1 MEPRLNPFASAVS
14 GKLVKHLAAAGN
26 ALNETGLPVSTQEL
40 VKIRASQINGCAFC
54 LDMHTKEAEA
64 AGETTQRLIMV
75 GAWREAKVF
84 TEAERA
90 ALELAELGT
99 RIADG
104 SGIPDD
110 VWQNAAKYY
119 DEDQLLALVGLI
131 AIINAFNRM
140 NVMLQMPGGDY
151 KVGQFG

>member
-14 GKLVKHLAAAGN
+14 GKIVKHLAAAGN
-26 ALNETGLPVSTQEL
+26 ALTETGLPESTQEL

-64 AGETTQRLIMV
+64 AGETTQRLLMV

-104 SGIPDD
+104 TGIPDD
-110 VWQNAAKYY
+110 AWQNAAKYY

>member
-1 MEPRLNPFASAVS
+1 MEPRLNPFTSPTA
-14 GKLVKHLAAAGN
+14 GKLIKHLSAAGN
-26 ALNETGLPVSTQEL
+26 AVTASGVPVLTQEL

-75 GAWREAKVF
+75 GAWREATVF
-84 TEAERA
+84 TDAERA

-104 SGIPDD
+104 TGIPDD

-119 DEDQLLALVGLI
+119 DEEQLLGLVGLI
-131 AIINAFNRM
+131 ALINAFNRM
-140 NVMLQMPGGDY
+140 NVLLQIPGGDY
-151 KVGQFG
+151 KVGQFA